1 MHNTTTKASK
11 KTKMMPILDD
21 DSWGEI
27 KGFLLFEKDE
37 RRETLH
43 GAAMKA
49 MIKTITTRTI
59 FTTYEQEE
67 IITFTN
73 EGAVAGAAVPA
84 FTITGYNMMMGA
96 SSTDYAE
103 VFEYDYAG
111 RGITLLFNGRP
122 TDEHR
127 GHGFYSDYI
136 MHTARTQVKNLELYT
151 ALRNLAIERYGEEQV
166 EYVEENY
173 YAVAIDAEAHTL
185 IDAFEAIEEICK
197 EDPLGAHTK
206 ECRLRWIEEGLIP
219 PPAEVSAAPS
229 VGVAIAAGA
238 VAGAVAG
245 AAWSYIAPVD

>member
-1 MHNTTTKASK
+1 
-11 KTKMMPILDD
+11 MMPTLDD
-21 DSWGEI
+21 DCWSEI

-37 RRETLH
+37 RRATLH

-49 MIKTITTRTI
+49 MINTITTRTI
-59 FTTYEQEE
+59 FEEYEREE

-84 FTITGYNMMMGA
+84 FTITGYNMMMGGHA
-96 SSTDYAE
+96 TDYAE
-103 VFEYDYAG
+103 VYEDDYMG

-122 TDEHR
+122 TSEHR
-127 GHGFYSDYI
+127 GHVFYSEYI
-136 MHTARTQVKNLELYT
+136 MHTARTQVKNLELYA
-151 ALRNLAIERYGEEQV
+151 ALRALAIERYGEEQV
-166 EYVEENY
+166 EHVEENY

-185 IDAFEAIEEICK
+185 IDAFAAIEEKCK
-197 EDPLGAHTK
+197 ENPLEAHIK
-206 ECRLRWIEEGLIP
+206 ECRLRWIEEGLITE
-219 PPAEVSAAPS
+219 PAEVGAAPS